1 MLSYLTGTRPD
12 ILYAVHS
19 CARFATNPKMSHE
32 KAIKRIVKY
41 LIGTK
46 NEGIIL
52 NPILSKGVECFVDAN
67 FAGDYQSEFAD
78 KPETLLSRTGYVIR
92 LWNCPIIAVSKM
104 QTEIT
109 LSTTEAEY
117 VALSQSLRD
126 VIPFMDFLT
135 EVTDYYELDLDKPEV
150 KCSLFEDNNGALE
163 LAKAPKYRPRTKH
176 IALKYH
182 HFREHV
188 KRGLIKIFPIDT
200 KEQLADQFT
209 KALDQQTF
217 EYLRKSLLGW

>member
-1 MLSYLTGTRPD
+1 
-12 ILYAVHS
+12 
-19 CARFATNPKMSHE
+19 MSHE

-41 LIGTK
+41 LVGTK
-46 NEGIIL
+46 DKGIIL
-52 NPILSKGVECFVDAN
+52 DPVVSNGIECFVDAG
-67 FAGDYQSEFAD
+67 FCGDYMKDLANDAQS
-78 KPETLLSRTGYVIR
+78 LMSRTGYIIR
-92 LWNCPIIAVSKM
+92 LWNCPIIWVSKV

-117 VALSQSLRD
+117 VALSQAMRD
-126 VIPFMDFLT
+126 VIPFLDLIS
-135 EVTDYYELDLDKPEV
+135 EIAEHYELDLDKPDV

-163 LAKAPKYRPRTKH
+163 LAKSPKYRPRTKH

-188 KRGLIKIFPIDT
+188 KRGLVKIFPIDT

-209 KALDQQTF
+209 KGLDQQTF
-217 EYLRKSLLGW
+217 EYLRKQTIGW